1 MIRSNSDAHLWTHQI
16 RRVEVT
22 FNSEDGEMQQVEDL
36 IKHGTPV
43 IETKYSTEDGYYW
56 NFLENVYLYD
66 NNRSSTKS
74 MYFRFISSGVYITN
88 DVCKYFFYENESEK
102 NERLISESYPL
113 LATLREKISPFFSHD
128 GRLLEDEEED
138 FITDVMR
145 QSIRLMIE
153 YSFHSNE
160 EEIGELITWQTRDL
174 CGGYSAEDGSYW
186 TFSES
191 VYFYFNE
198 RKATENGE
206 IPKNMYFRF
215 FNYGIY
221 ITIDSCKYFYYYE
234 NGRNEDGKEDGR
246 KERRIWYNRGPLLM
260 SLRAVVNP
268 YLSSNDAEIS
278 DEDDIIDAMRRSI
291 KLMFAHRGDG
301 ENLDCFFEI
310 YTSFLQNYEEE
321 REEADRKKRTRAP
334 LSPRR
339 SRRD

>member
-1 MIRSNSDAHLWTHQI
+1 M
-16 RRVEVT
+16 
-22 FNSEDGEMQQVEDL
+22 
-36 IKHGTPV
+36 
-43 IETKYSTEDGYYW
+43 
-56 NFLENVYLYD
+56 
-66 NNRSSTKS
+66 
-74 MYFRFISSGVYITN
+74 
-88 DVCKYFFYENESEK
+88 
-102 NERLISESYPL
+102 
-113 LATLREKISPFFSHD
+113 
-128 GRLLEDEEED
+128 
-138 FITDVMR
+138 
-145 QSIRLMIE
+145 
-153 YSFHSNE
+153 
-160 EEIGELITWQTRDL
+160 

-291 KLMFAHRGDG
+291 KLMFATGGMGRISIVSSKFILHFCKIMKKR
-301 ENLDCFFEI
+301 ERRQIEK
-310 YTSFLQNYEEE
+310 SE
-321 REEADRKKRTRAP
+321 RE
-334 LSPRR
+334 PR
-339 SRRD
+339 